1 MTTTI
6 PARLCLH
13 CAGVYILD
21 QAGPI
26 SYTILHRQ
34 HLHSSGVHVSRLDQP
49 GRRVAEGTRKDQP

>member
-21 QAGPI
+21 QAGGMGRI
-26 SYTILHRQ
+26 SYTIHRQ
-34 HLHSSGVHVSRLDQP
+34 HLHGSGVHVSRLDQP
-49 GRRVAEGTRKDQP
+49 GRRVAA